1 RFRPNRRARRSHDR
15 FIQLVVAPPKRPPT
29 NLEGAKTFRLNRAQM
44 IGERLG
50 FLHEQ
55 GSVRADAVAVPA
67 AQQSAHRLARRLA
80 QQIPKRDVNA
90 ADRMRDRPAT
100 ALPESVLVQL
110 LADTFGFQR
119 AFAEE

>member
-1 RFRPNRRARRSHDR
+1 
-15 FIQLVVAPPKRPPT
+15 
-29 NLEGAKTFRLNRAQM
+29 M

-50 FLHEQ
+50 FLHQQ

-90 ADRMRDRPAT
+90 ADRVRDRPAP

-110 LADTFGFQR
+110 FTDALGFDR
-119 AFAEE
+119 GFAEQQRFEQLQSAAYQMITGKHAAQSHQALIRVHRD